1 VKRPTHYLRVLINHR
16 KKTKFLVAHLLAES
30 RLSPLFLIRRERYV
44 MRFYPTALS
53 RSCWVYADER
63 RSHER
68 LFRAFLRPG
77 DVMADVGANIGTHTL
92 EAASLVGPGGRVY
105 AMEAHPRTHRFLA
118 ANVRLNQ
125 FDNVV
130 TFNTAVGCESDSI
143 TFTDSHY
150 DDMNRVDEQGGLPK
164 FPTRAIA
171 SGLPLEKKL
180 GIEVPMRRLD
190 DLLSGEARPIRLL
203 KIDVEGYEKFVL
215 AGASDTLAKTKAI
228 FIEMMPENFQVYG
241 YGNEDV
247 AEILSRHGFTLY
259 DIDDAGRLVKIPSKA
274 LPHKSADLLALR
286 DASPFHEGWVGA
298 SRS

>member
-1 VKRPTHYLRVLINHR
+1 VKHPAHYLRVLMSHP
-16 KKTKFLVAHLLAES
+16 KKTKFLMAYLLAKT
-30 RLSPLFLIRRERYV
+30 RLSQLLLIRRERYV

-68 LFRAFLRPG
+68 LFRACLRPG
-77 DVMADVGANIGTHTL
+77 DVMVDVGANIGTHTL

-105 AMEAHPRTHRFLA
+105 AMEAHPRTYRFLA
-118 ANVRLNQ
+118 ANIRLNQ
-125 FDNVV
+125 FGNVV
-130 TFNTAVGCESDSI
+130 TFNTAVGCENGSI

-150 DDMNRVDEQGGLPK
+150 DDMNRVDERGQ
-164 FPTRAIA
+164 
-171 SGLPLEKKL
+171 

-190 DLLSGEARPIRLL
+190 DLLSEEPRPIRLL

-215 AGASDTLAKTKAI
+215 AGASDTLAQTEAI
-228 FIEMMPENFQVYG
+228 FIEMEPENFQVFG

-247 AEILSRHGFTLY
+247 AETLSSRGFRLY
-259 DIDDAGRLVKIPSKA
+259 DIDDAGRLVKMTSKA
-274 LPHKSADLLALR
+274 LSHKKGDLLAFP
-286 DASPFHEGWVGA
+286 DASTVPEGWAGA